1 MLSVF
6 VRGHRGTQGWLCE
19 PRLPAFDY
27 FLLFLNEDA
36 SPLPSCSSLWRWA
49 GTMRPEAARPRPA
62 GPTGRRAARAASG
75 PSGRH
80 FPPGPHSSAPPV
92 GGAPTRRLPLLLAD
106 PSAAPPPPPP
116 SIWPILRPAPIGRRF
131 GASPCDR
138 PGGAAGAGLGGKGRG
153 LARRVPRGGR
163 GGRSSAGAAA
173 VAGGGWRRRW
183 ARRGAS
189 PSCSCWGSPA
199 PPPRWPATS
208 RWVRGAAGSRGGT
221 GWGGGAPGVR
231 GQRAAGAI
239 FGLTGRAGGA
249 PAPAA
254 RINAASRVEVVRG
267 GKLLWELKLNI
278 IYLHAAGGGEE
289 SRPFPKTW
297 GLRSV

>member
-189 PSCSCWGSPA
+189 PLLLLLGLAGPAAALAGYIEVGPGGGGVEGRNGLGWGSPRCA
-199 PPPRWPATS
+199 RSACGWGDLWAYRACWRCSCSGCSHQCSFT
-208 RWVRGAAGSRGGT
+208 RRGGE
-221 GWGGGAPGVR
+221 GREAPLG
-231 GQRAAGAI
+231 I
-239 FGLTGRAGGA
+239 
-249 PAPAA
+249 
-254 RINAASRVEVVRG
+254 
-267 GKLLWELKLNI
+267 
-278 IYLHAAGGGEE
+278 
-289 SRPFPKTW
+289 KT
-297 GLRSV
+297 

>member
-1 MLSVF
+1 MGS
-6 VRGHRGTQGWLCE
+6 
-19 PRLPAFDY
+19 
-27 FLLFLNEDA
+27 
-36 SPLPSCSSLWRWA
+36 
-49 GTMRPEAARPRPA
+49 ARR
-62 GPTGRRAARAASG
+62 
-75 PSGRH
+75 
-80 FPPGPHSSAPPV
+80 F
-92 GGAPTRRLPLLLAD
+92 PLLLLLGLAG
-106 PSAAPPPPPP
+106 PAAALAGY
-116 SIWPILRPAPIGRRF
+116 IEVG
-131 GASPCDR
+131 
-138 PGGAAGAGLGGKGRG
+138 PGGGGVG
-153 LARRVPRGGR
+153 
-163 GGRSSAGAAA
+163 
-173 VAGGGWRRRW
+173 
-183 ARRGAS
+183 
-189 PSCSCWGSPA
+189 
-199 PPPRWPATS
+199 
-208 RWVRGAAGSRGGT
+208 GGT